1 MAFSQKDIKIIER
14 AITYYDINERNNAIQ
29 ELKKIPFFKSE
40 INWFIMSI
48 IQDLDYKDKGVNRNS
63 AREYLV
69 QALDWVKTHQK
80 GDKNE

>member
-1 MAFSQKDIKIIER
+1 MTFNQKDIEIIEK

-29 ELKKIPFFKSE
+29 ELKKISFFKSE